1 MPTYEYECERCG
13 KSFERFQNMTDQPV
27 RKCPD
32 CGGRVKR
39 LISGGSGFI
48 MKGEGG
54 RRSAAACTRE
64 TPCCGRET
72 PCDVRPCDN

>member
-1 MPTYEYECERCG
+1 MPTYEYECESCG
-13 KSFERFQNMTDQPV
+13 KSFERFQNMMDQPV
-27 RKCPD
+27 TKCPD
-32 CGGRVKR
+32 CGESVRR

-48 MKGEGG
+48 MKGNS
-54 RRSAAACTRE
+54 RRQSAAACTRE